1 MTEVFLYERSHS
13 KDNDLNFWLAFPGI
27 YAFGMSSIGYLSI
40 FESIDK
46 IQGIEIERI
55 FTDTKTTNLK
65 VSDVDVMGFSFS
77 FELDF
82 LSIFKIMEKQKIPF
96 LSEERDESHPL
107 IFSGGPVLTCNPEP
121 FAPIFDFIM
130 IGDAEDNLHQV
141 VETIK
146 ANKNLPKKDILM
158 KLSMVQGVYVSS
170 LTEFDVE
177 QNLVTKNGSE
187 YYVEKATAQL
197 PECIATPILSDESY
211 FSNTYIIEV
220 ARGCANMCGFCIAS
234 YLNLPVRFCPYEKII
249 ENIDFGLKY
258 TNKLAL
264 LGALIS
270 AHPRF
275 DDICDYIVKKVDAGQ
290 KIQLT
295 VSSLRADYISPK
307 TIEMLVKCGQKTAT
321 IAIEAGSDRLRKVIN
336 KNLTEEEVLECI
348 RIAYENGL
356 QGFKIYA
363 MIGLP
368 TETYDDLNQILELAK
383 KIKKLY
389 KKFDISFSFATFVPK
404 AQTPFQYATREET
417 KSLEKKYQ
425 YLKKEFH
432 KIGVKINCSSVKWDY
447 IQALFSRGDRRLTE
461 YAIEV
466 YKQGCNLG
474 AFKSV
479 YKQFVKSSKLP
490 DSDVFAIFPSNLDSN
505 LPWDFIKLY
514 KCKNAL
520 KQEYQRL
527 IDS

>member
-1 MTEVFLYERSHS
+1 MGEVFLYERNPS
-13 KDNDLNFWLAFPGI
+13 KDHDLNFWLAFPGI
-27 YAFGMSSIGYLSI
+27 YSFGMASLGFLSV
-40 FESIDK
+40 FKAIDK
-46 IQGIEIERI
+46 IPGVGIERI
-55 FTDTKTTNLK
+55 FTDTKKTDFK
-65 VSDVDVMGFSFS
+65 VSELDVMGFSFS

-82 LSIFKIMEKQKIPF
+82 LSVFKIMEKYKIPF
-96 LSEERDESHPL
+96 LSNERGEDYPL
-107 IFSGGPVLTCNPEP
+107 VYGGGPVLSSNPEP

-130 IGDAEDNLHQV
+130 VGDAEDNLSEI

-146 ANKNLPKKDILM
+146 NNKNRSKKDILEL
-158 KLSMVQGVYVSS
+158 LSKVQGVYVPSF
-170 LTEFDVE
+170 TEFDVE
-177 QNLVTKNGSE
+177 KNLVTKGGKE
-187 YYVEKATAQL
+187 FVVEKETADL
-197 PECIATPILSDESY
+197 PECIATPILSEESY
-211 FSNTYIIEV
+211 FSNTYIIEI
-220 ARGCANMCGFCIAS
+220 ARGCAQKCGFCLAS
-234 YLNLPVRFCPYEKII
+234 YLNLPARFCPYEKII
-249 ENIDFGLKY
+249 ENIDFGLKH

-275 DDICDYIVKKVDAGQ
+275 DDICDYIVKKIDAGQ
-290 KIQLT
+290 EIQLT

-336 KNLTEEEVLECI
+336 KNLSEDEIIESI
-348 RIAYENGL
+348 RIASENGL

-368 TETYDDLNQILELAK
+368 TETYDDLHQLIELTK

-389 KKFDISFSFATFVPK
+389 KRFDISFSFATFVPK
-404 AQTPFQYATREET
+404 AQTPFQYAQREDT
-417 KSLEKKYQ
+417 KSLEAKYQ

-432 KIGVKINCSSVKWDY
+432 KIGVKISCSSVKWDY
-447 IQALFSRGDRRLTE
+447 IQSVFSRGDRRLAE

-466 YKQGCNLG
+466 YRQGCNLG

-479 YKQFVKSSKLP
+479 YKQFSNSSKLP
-490 DSDVFAIFPSNLDSN
+490 NSDYYAIYSRDLNSN

-514 KCKNAL
+514 KCKSGL
-520 KQEYQRL
+520 QQEFQRL
-527 IDS
+527 IKP